1 MVTGQG
7 GIDIGNKSAD
17 QEEIFGEHVNTTLE
31 LQENI
36 KNSFNIRKSHTTS
49 RENINFSDQDQVQ
62 SRSSLSLEKKQ
73 IVYKE
78 GQEGRKKIEMRYIS
92 IQITSFKK
100 QLILMVYCQAI
111 SGAGSAAQCQ
121 ECG

>member
-17 QEEIFGEHVNTTLE
+17 QEEIFAEHVNTTLE

-49 RENINFSDQDQVQ
+49 RENINFSDQDQVL

-78 GQEGRKKIEMRYIS
+78 GQEGRKKMQHDSYLE
-92 IQITSFKK
+92 
-100 QLILMVYCQAI
+100 
-111 SGAGSAAQCQ
+111 
-121 ECG
+121 